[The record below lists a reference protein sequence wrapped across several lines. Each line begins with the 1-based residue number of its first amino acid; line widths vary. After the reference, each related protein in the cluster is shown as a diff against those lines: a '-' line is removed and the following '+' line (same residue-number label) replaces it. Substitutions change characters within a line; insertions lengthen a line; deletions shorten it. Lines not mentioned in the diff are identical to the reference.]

1 MHAPLSPLKCE
12 CGKVVKILQVPL
24 RSSAGWIVKVC
35 RRQLEKSTASA
46 QRTSDSLQHA
56 TGRWFLRSIRF

>member
-35 RRQLEKSTASA
+35 RRQLGKCTASA
-46 QRTSDSLQHA
+46 QRAGGRLHHA
-56 TGRWFLRSIRF
+56 TGRWFLHSIRF